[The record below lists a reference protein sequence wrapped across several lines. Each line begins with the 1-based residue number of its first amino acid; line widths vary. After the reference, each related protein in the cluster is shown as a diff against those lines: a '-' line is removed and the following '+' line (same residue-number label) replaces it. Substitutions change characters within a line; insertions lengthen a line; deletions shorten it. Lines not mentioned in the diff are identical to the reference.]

1 MSRYRQTMTE
11 ALKQVYKE
19 QDEKDHEISM
29 ARGELEAIADKATQL
44 SAALQGK
51 SDDGNPLEAW
61 VQSKITKAKDY
72 INSVSDY
79 MMYKPENAKE
89 EVELEEKNTDKYVWS
104 DINTAMMR
112 AGFSPGMIMKVLS
125 GLRGK
130 ELSEELEEAKIIS
143 DISGVSIN
151 KLKQEVMPF
160 SVKVGKVGPG
170 MDSDYEVEF
179 TGSEPNLIKYAK
191 KHLDFDGNNFSQL
204 KKHLAMEET
213 EVNEK
218 TYGWT
223 LVSKAKDLAKKFAD
237 NMTKAVQEIEKLE
250 KGLSKNPVVYK
261 ELIKYNEET
270 DIDESKISDIF
281 KSNKEGESIEDI
293 AKRLKLSPSMV
304 KKLLGEAKDEKEVPK
319 GYHKMPDGTVMKDSE
334 HKKDDKKEEN
344 DKEKEVASKDKE
356 IESLRAQVALLK
368 QKFENEKNKAIKPEP
383 NPKTGEV
390 PLTIGIAHAEFK
402 KDKEK
407 EQVKEENLE
416 ELSKAERD
424 KRIQR
429 AKDMIKYYDAQKKAA
444 LKGPNKALAK
454 KMLKNETELE
464 EGTKPTDFKVK
475 MKTPSGMKMVKVTI
489 PVKDFKVD
497 MAAIEDAA
505 RKKVNGNMIDFDFV
519 GDLKMGESQVK
530 EETLDE
536 FTSSMIKDLQKSYAD
551 LKGKTISPEKA
562 NALSKHLD
570 RLDTTQLKQLVK
582 ANIPFVSTV
591 ARNKVYKK
599 TGKFEELEES
609 KDMDKHFK
617 TLSNKVQ
624 SKVNELLRTG
634 MGYWDAVEKAK
645 KMFNE
650 DRRLYVEAI
659 AGLQKKA
666 DKSGMPYSVLKQVY
680 DRGMAA
686 WKSGHR
692 PGASQQQWAFA
703 RVNSFITKSSGTW
716 GGADKDLAAKVKG
729 SK

>member
-1 MSRYRQTMTE
+1 MSRYRQTMAE
-11 ALKQVYKE
+11 AYKKVRE
-19 QDEKDHEISM
+19 QEDKDHEISM

-79 MMYKPENAKE
+79 MMYKPEEVQEGFSADLVKKAKE
-89 EVELEEKNTDKYVWS
+89 
-104 DINTAMMR
+104 I
-112 AGFSPGMIMKVLS
+112 
-125 GLRGK
+125 
-130 ELSEELEEAKIIS
+130 
-143 DISGVSIN
+143 
-151 KLKQEVMPF
+151 
-160 SVKVGKVGPG
+160 
-170 MDSDYEVEF
+170 
-179 TGSEPNLIKYAK
+179 
-191 KHLDFDGNNFSQL
+191 
-204 KKHLAMEET
+204 
-213 EVNEK
+213 
-218 TYGWT
+218 
-223 LVSKAKDLAKKFAD
+223 AKKFAD
-237 NMTKAVQEIEKLE
+237 NMTKAVDEIEKIK
-250 KGLSKNPVVYK
+250 KGLSKDNEVYSA
-261 ELIKYNEET
+261 LRQYNEEA

-407 EQVKEENLE
+407 E
-416 ELSKAERD
+416 
-424 KRIQR
+424 
-429 AKDMIKYYDAQKKAA
+429 
-444 LKGPNKALAK
+444 
-454 KMLKNETELE
+454 
-464 EGTKPTDFKVK
+464 
-475 MKTPSGMKMVKVTI
+475 
-489 PVKDFKVD
+489 
-497 MAAIEDAA
+497 
-505 RKKVNGNMIDFDFV
+505 
-519 GDLKMGESQVK
+519 QVK